1 MTETASKPNQKA
13 VAYVRVSSAA
23 QVKKGQGAESQA
35 ARCGEFARI
44 KGYELVH
51 IFEDKA
57 VSGSIVDRPGIKAL
71 LEYVRKHRKETVRV
85 IIDDI
90 SRLARGLDAHLKLR
104 TAISQAGGVLESPSI
119 EFGEDSDSQLIEHLL
134 ASVSQHARVKNA
146 EQTRNRMEARIRSG
160 YWPFHACIGF
170 KFQKMEGHG
179 NVLTRDEPI
188 ASIIQEGLE
197 GFASGR
203 FQTQAEVKRFF
214 ESFPAFPRDG
224 RGLVRGQL
232 VKDILTRVL
241 YAGMV
246 ERPEWSVSLRQGKH
260 EGLISFEM
268 FEQIQERLQGKAYA
282 PARADINHDFP
293 LRGAVACACC
303 GHVMTSCWSKSK
315 TGKRHPCYMCFQ
327 KGCADYRKSI
337 RRDEMESAFEAML
350 RQLTP
355 GPVLVKLVSAMFKD
369 AWDRQATQAK
379 AGLKAVKTKIAGL
392 DKDIAAL
399 LDRIVSA
406 QNERVIG
413 AYETR
418 IDALEREKLAL
429 NEKLVQEPKKQRPFE
444 EMFELTLRFLSNPY
458 NLWKNGRA
466 EDRKTVLRLVFSGPL
481 EYQRNEGFRTPET
494 SSVFNTIR
502 RIEMPKGKLAE
513 REGFEPSERLRA
525 QRFSRPSYSTT
536 LAPLRRGGEIAWGR
550 GACKP
555 PDSCRTGFDMSGS
568 IVFIRAFMSGA
579 VRVRTLN

>member
-1 MTETASKPNQKA
+1 MTEIASKPNQKA

-57 VSGSIVDRPGIKAL
+57 VSGSIVDRPGINAL
-71 LEYVRKHRKETVRV
+71 LDYVRKHRKETVRV

-179 NVLTRDEPI
+179 NVLIRDEPI

-246 ERPEWSVSLRQGKH
+246 ERSEWGVSLRQGKH

-315 TGKRHPCYMCFQ
+315 TGKRHPYYMCFQ
-327 KGCADYRKSI
+327 KGCPDYRKSI
-337 RRDEMESAFEAML
+337 RRDEMEGAFEAML

-355 GPVLVKLVSAMFKD
+355 GPVLIKLVSAMFKD

-379 AGLKAVKTKIAGL
+379 AGLKAVKTKISGL

-413 AYETR
+413 AYESR

-513 REGFEPSERLRA
+513 RKGFEPS
-525 QRFSRPSYSTT
+525 
-536 LAPLRRGGEIAWGR
+536 
-550 GACKP
+550 
-555 PDSCRTGFDMSGS
+555 
-568 IVFIRAFMSGA
+568 IRDY
-579 VRVRTLN
+579 RILP